1 MSRRILLIVT
11 IVVCLFAVIQLFAF
25 PNALRLQVLDR
36 YDDSGISYDSFSPLL
51 GTHEVIVPVRASAP
65 FMHLNPNTGLAEDLT
80 TRSFHISMSLVA
92 RSLAGFPNAF
102 QTAPGNAGV
111 RLEFTPGM
119 AALVVATYQGNW
131 RIIPISTSF
140 RVNDPHTIDVTI
152 DAQDRVVI
160 VLDGRTAVDEVI
172 PDLSYEISDV
182 VVGSGYSKSRPF
194 VGEIHDASVSF
205 QIARLRPNGDALVSD
220 LKVALTAIMLT
231 CLYFLIGPER
241 MARTISLGNASPPWK
256 RAPRVESELARW
268 PYGFA
273 LPLPGDFEA
282 TLHLSRHNV
291 SPQDLRYLA
300 LEAERTADEGSASTA
315 GSARERSWD
324 LPDGSVAVLRPRNGA
339 ALADRSYRRLA
350 QYVRDFADVLDR

>member
-1 MSRRILLIVT
+1 MSKRMFLSVT
-11 IVVCLFAVIQLFAF
+11 IVVCFLAVVQLFAF
-25 PNALRLQVLDR
+25 PNALRLQVIDR
-36 YDDSGISYDSFSPLL
+36 YEDSGISYDSFSPLL
-51 GTHEVIVPVRASAP
+51 GTHEVIVPMRASAP
-65 FMHLNPNTGLAEDLT
+65 FMHLNPSTGLAEDLT

-92 RSLAGFPNAF
+92 RSLDGFPNAF

-119 AALVVATYQGNW
+119 AALVVATNQGDW
-131 RIIPISTSF
+131 RIIPVSTSF
-140 RVNDPHTIDVTI
+140 GVNEPHTIDLTI

-160 VLDGRTAVDEVI
+160 VLDGKAVVDQVF
-172 PDLSYEISDV
+172 PDLSYQISDV
-182 VVGSGYSKSRPF
+182 VIGSGFSKARPF

-205 QIARLRPNGDALVSD
+205 QIARVRPNGDALVSD
-220 LKVALTAIMLT
+220 LKVALTAIILT

-241 MARTISLGNASPPWK
+241 MARMISFRIARPPWE
-256 RAPRVESELARW
+256 RAPRVDAELARW

-273 LPLPGDFEA
+273 LPLPNDFEA

-300 LEAERTADEGSASTA
+300 REAERSADEGPAATA
-315 GSARERSWD
+315 TSARERSWD
-324 LPDGSVAVLRPRNGA
+324 LPDGSVAMLRPRNGT
-339 ALADRSYRRLA
+339 ALTDHSYRRLA